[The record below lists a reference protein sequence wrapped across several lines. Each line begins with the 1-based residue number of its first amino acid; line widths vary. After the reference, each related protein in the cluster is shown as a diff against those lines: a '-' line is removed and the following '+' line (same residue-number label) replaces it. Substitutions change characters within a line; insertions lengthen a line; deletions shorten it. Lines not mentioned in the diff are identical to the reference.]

1 MRTSDKKKNMQ
12 KANLLAE
19 SLYRQR
25 INEDFDY
32 AAAERAYHDKED
44 YENMSVEEFVGTPVS
59 LNRKF
64 ENVHTNEPDAPIK
77 GVFAGIDRS
86 EGIPL
91 MVIEKD
97 GKKVGYI
104 MYDKSK
110 NRFVEGMSSWS
121 YVYEPMDAD
130 TAELL
135 TRFAKLS

>member
-1 MRTSDKKKNMQ
+1 MRTFDKKKNMQ

-25 INEDFDY
+25 INEDFDF
-32 AAAERAYHDKED
+32 AAAEREHHDKED
-44 YENMSVEEFVGTPVS
+44 YENMSIEEFVGEPVS
-59 LNRKF
+59 LTRKF
-64 ENVHTNEPDAPIK
+64 DNIHTKEEDVVIH
-77 GVFAGIDRS
+77 GIFAGIDKR

-91 MVIEKD
+91 MVIEKN
-97 GKKVGYI
+97 GKKVAYI
-104 MYDKSK
+104 LFDKSK

-121 YVYEPMDAD
+121 YIYTPNDSD